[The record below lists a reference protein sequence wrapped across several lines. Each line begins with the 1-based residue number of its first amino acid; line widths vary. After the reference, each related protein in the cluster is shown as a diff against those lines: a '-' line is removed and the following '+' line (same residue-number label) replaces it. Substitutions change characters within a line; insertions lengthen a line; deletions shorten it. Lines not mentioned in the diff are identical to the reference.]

1 MIGKVAVDRKRFEI
15 NLLGVLGAGLML
27 VAMLFPWWSFSLEY
41 SEPTNL
47 YPYLLD
53 GPASEIIGYKRSPQM
68 TLLTVFLA
76 VCILLAIAG
85 AFSPKRRS
93 RWLLGFSGV
102 LNSLAVWRLL
112 ARIGGVAAIYHMP
125 IQGETI
131 ASYGGFAK
139 VKVWS
144 KIQPGL
150 YLDVAGIIFVLLGA
164 VLLWSI
170 YVRPDKSP
178 TEVNES

>member
-1 MIGKVAVDRKRFEI
+1 MDRKLFEI
-15 NLLGVLGAGLML
+15 NLLGVLGAGLQL
-27 VAMLFPWWSFSLEY
+27 VAMLFPWWSFTLEY
-41 SEPTNL
+41 SKPTNL

-53 GPASEIIGYKRSPQM
+53 GPASEIMGYKRSPQM

-76 VCILLAIAG
+76 VCILLAIVG

-93 RWLLGFSGV
+93 RWLLGISGV

-125 IQGETI
+125 IQGEAV

-144 KIQPGL
+144 RLQPGF

-170 YVRPDKSP
+170 YIRPDESP
-178 TEVNES
+178 GRVIES

>member
-1 MIGKVAVDRKRFEI
+1 MGGKRVEI
-15 NLLGVLGAGLML
+15 NLLGVLGSLLMIL
-27 VAMLFPWWSFSLEY
+27 AMFFPWWTFAMEFN
-41 SEPTNL
+41 EPTNL

-53 GPASEIIGYKRSPQM
+53 GPASEIIGYKRSSQM
-68 TLLTVFLA
+68 TLLTVVLV
-76 VCILLAIAG
+76 VCILLALVG

-93 RWLLGFSGV
+93 RLLLVISGV

-112 ARIGGVAAIYHMP
+112 ARIGGVAANYNMP
-125 IQGETI
+125 IQGESI

-150 YLDVAGIIFVLLGA
+150 YLDVAGIFLVLLGA
-164 VLLWSI
+164 ILLWNTFI
-170 YVRPDKSP
+170 RPDDSQ
-178 TEVNES
+178 VNAENV

>member
-1 MIGKVAVDRKRFEI
+1 MVTVDGKRVEI
-15 NLLGVLGAGLML
+15 NLLGVLGSILMIL
-27 VAMLFPWWSFSLEY
+27 AMFFPWWTFALEFN
-41 SEPTNL
+41 EPTNL

-68 TLLTVFLA
+68 TLLTGVLF
-76 VCILLAIAG
+76 VCILLALVG

-93 RWLLGFSGV
+93 RLLLGFSGV

-125 IQGETI
+125 IQGQTI

-150 YLDVAGIIFVLLGA
+150 YLDVAGIILVLLGA
-164 VLLWSI
+164 ILMWNTFI
-170 YVRPDKSP
+170 RPDNHPDIIEDS
-178 TEVNES
+178 